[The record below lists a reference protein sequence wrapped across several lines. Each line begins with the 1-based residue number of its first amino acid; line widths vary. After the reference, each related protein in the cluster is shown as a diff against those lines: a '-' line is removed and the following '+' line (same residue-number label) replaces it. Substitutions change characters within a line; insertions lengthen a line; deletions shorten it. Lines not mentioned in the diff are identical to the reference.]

1 MPLTTVPATTVPATT
16 VLATELRDGL
26 LQDLVA
32 AGLLI
37 EVVRRS
43 ADDPARLERTLDT
56 ISRTLECNQRAVRS
70 VIDRLGLED

>member
-1 MPLTTVPATTVPATT
+1 MTPTK

-32 AGLLI
+32 AGMLI

-43 ADDPARLERTLDT
+43 VDDPARLERTLDT
-56 ISRTLECNQRAVRS
+56 LSRTLQCDQRSVRS
-70 VIDRLGLED
+70 VIDRLGLVDEREQ